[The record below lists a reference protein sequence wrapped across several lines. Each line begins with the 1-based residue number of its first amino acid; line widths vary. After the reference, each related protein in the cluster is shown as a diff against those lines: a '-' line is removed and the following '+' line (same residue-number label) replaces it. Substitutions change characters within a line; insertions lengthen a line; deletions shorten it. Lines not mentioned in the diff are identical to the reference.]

1 MNSIV
6 ITHSFIHSFM
16 HSCIHAFMHSCIP
29 IRADVDA
36 ALIRARVASP
46 LMTTPRTLAGIL
58 TVALAVARA
67 HARTDDAFVG
77 DDAARYVVHIPKEPL
92 EITPATP
99 HRRVPMTSADGK
111 KYLCRIPER
120 AMDEDEN
127 EDGEDDDGV
136 IIRGDATAETAS
148 TTTTAETESTTTLR
162 DVERAKSVDR
172 HLAPLEGK
180 CFYYGN
186 GDWWTYEMCHK
197 SHVEQFH
204 REGAAR
210 VSAYSLGRFD
220 ADATLGLET
229 TRGTD
234 GDASVSGGGGSA
246 SSVLENRPY
255 HAHAFVGGSACE
267 DVGDAYRETKRRSE
281 VRFVCAEDGA
291 EGVSSVEEP
300 ATCRYVLT
308 FRTPLACEVEDLRPK
323 RPGVE
328 RIACSLVDDG
338 GDDATP
344 RRDADDEDVPRD
356 ADDESIEETTARA
369 SRDEL

>member
-1 MNSIV
+1 
-6 ITHSFIHSFM
+6 
-16 HSCIHAFMHSCIP
+16 
-29 IRADVDA
+29 
-36 ALIRARVASP
+36 
-46 LMTTPRTLAGIL
+46 MTMTRTLARIL

-77 DDAARYVVHIPKEPL
+77 DDAARYVVRIPKEPL

-99 HRRVPMTSADGK
+99 HRRVPMTSADGQ

-136 IIRGDATAETAS
+136 IIRGDSTA
-148 TTTTAETESTTTLR
+148 STTTLR

-229 TRGTD
+229 TRGAD

-328 RIACSLVDDG
+328 RITCSLVDDG
-338 GDDATP
+338 GHDATA
-344 RRDADDEDVPRD
+344 RRD